1 MLEVVVA
8 ISVCSAGDQV
18 LTGLPASFDEGLH
31 LLFAET
37 THTLPLGSLPLRIH
51 CLLVFNLLCWLMCL
65 QIYHG
70 FQNCCYRTRKHFLFV
85 SSLTWLLT
93 HLYSLFQKVVVIHP
107 SYPEVKW
114 SESCSVVTY
123 SLQFHGL
130 HSPWNSPG
138 QNYGVGNL
146 SLPQR
151 IFPTQGSN
159 PGHPHCGQILY
170 QLSHKGSPRL
180 LEWVAYPFSSGSSW
194 PKNWTGI
201 SCIAGGF
208 FTNWATREAPSYP
221 RGAVRKYNDV
231 QDGYSDPKGSIWA
244 SSVLSMAKADTD
256 TVLWISGASGSL
268 YFCGILE
275 SLFCCVLI
283 TFSLWENYRFTCSY
297 KKKYREV
304 SLCFTQ
310 FPPIVTSIAKL

>member
-1 MLEVVVA
+1 MVA

-65 QIYHG
+65 QIFHG

-85 SSLTWLLT
+85 SSVTRLLT

-114 SESCSVVTY
+114 SESCSVVSY

-138 QNYGVGNL
+138 QNNGVGNL
-146 SLPQR
+146 SLIQG
-151 IFPTQGSN
+151 IFPWI
-159 PGHPHCGQILY
+159 HPL
-170 QLSHKGSPRL
+170 KGSTPYPLVTLSL
-180 LEWVAYPFSSGSSW
+180 LSSSRILLLSCKCEWSLSVMSNSLQ
-194 PKNWTGI
+194 
-201 SCIAGGF
+201 
-208 FTNWATREAPSYP
+208 P
-221 RGAVRKYNDV
+221 RG
-231 QDGYSDPKGSIWA
+231 
-244 SSVLSMAKADTD
+244 L
-256 TVLWISGASGSL
+256 
-268 YFCGILE
+268 
-275 SLFCCVLI
+275 
-283 TFSLWENYRFTCSY
+283 
-297 KKKYREV
+297 
-304 SLCFTQ
+304 
-310 FPPIVTSIAKL
+310 